1 MKLEKLP
8 GYPSAT
14 KAWMTVLLLLIALV
28 LAFVDRQVI
37 SLLVGPIRKDLAISD
52 TQISLLMGLA
62 FALFYTVAGIP
73 LGRLADSRSRKG
85 VIGLGVFAWS
95 LMTAF
100 CGVAHQFW
108 HLLAARVGVAVGEA
122 SLTPAAY
129 SLMADSFPP
138 AKRGTAFAVFQM
150 GIFLGSGLAFL
161 LGGLIITFASAES
174 VIVVPGLGELAPW
187 RFIFLS
193 LGVLGLLFCLALFA
207 LKEPK
212 RLGESAGVSLP
223 LREVGAYFSK
233 IGRTISLHNLGFA
246 FIAFAAYGA
255 QAWMPTFFM
264 RTHHLSPA
272 EVGINY
278 GLIVLVCGPLG
289 VICGGRIADYF
300 SSRGVQDSYL
310 RIALIAVL
318 CALPFNF
325 MYLLDD
331 IRTVWILF
339 GCNIFFIAVPF
350 GLAPAALQ
358 EIMPNPMRGQASA
371 LYVFSTNIIGL
382 GLGPTAVAL
391 MTDYFFASDLS
402 LRYSLIWVTSLSALF
417 GVCLLVA
424 CLRPFRIAKAHLNDW
439 SRVSIVK

>member
-1 MKLEKLP
+1 MELEKQP
-8 GYPSAT
+8 SYPSAAR
-14 KAWMTVLLLLIALV
+14 AWMTVFLLMVALV

-100 CGVAHQFW
+100 CGMASQFW

-122 SLTPAAY
+122 SLTPASY

-161 LGGLIITFASAES
+161 LGGLIIALASADS
-174 VIVVPGLGELAPW
+174 VIVVPIIGEMAPW
-187 RFIFLS
+187 RFIFLA
-193 LGVLGLLFCLALFA
+193 LGLLGLVFCLALFA

-233 IGRTISLHNLGFA
+233 ISRTISLHNVGFG
-246 FIAFAAYGA
+246 FIAFATYGA

-264 RTHHLSPA
+264 RTHGLLPA

-278 GLIVLVCGPLG
+278 GLIVLICGPLG
-289 VICGGRIADYF
+289 VIFGGRVADYLG
-300 SSRGVQDSYL
+300 SRGLQDSYI
-310 RIALIAVL
+310 RVALIAVL

-325 MYLLDD
+325 MYLVDD
-331 IRTVWILF
+331 IRVVWFLF
-339 GCNIFFIAVPF
+339 GCHIFFIAMPF

-391 MTDYFFASDLS
+391 MTDYFFVSDLS
-402 LRYSLIWVTSLSALF
+402 LRYSLIWVTSFGALL
-417 GVCLLVA
+417 GVCLLMA
-424 CLRPFRIAKAHLNDW
+424 CLRPFRLAKAHLNDW
-439 SRVSIVK
+439 SRAPLAS

>member
-1 MKLEKLP
+1 MALEKQLT
-8 GYPSAT
+8 YPSTAR
-14 KAWMTVLLLLIALV
+14 AWTTVFLLMVALI

-37 SLLVGPIRKDLAISD
+37 SLLVGPIRKDLAITD
-52 TQISLLMGLA
+52 TQISLLMGMA

-85 VIGLGVFAWS
+85 VIGLGIFAWS

-100 CGVAHQFW
+100 CGLAHQFW
-108 HLLAARVGVAVGEA
+108 HILVARVGVAVGEA

-138 AKRGTAFAVFQM
+138 AKRGTAFAVYQM

-161 LGGLIITFASAES
+161 LGGLIITFASADS
-174 VIVVPGLGELAPW
+174 LIVVPGIGEVPPW

-193 LGVLGLLFCLALFA
+193 LGVLGLLFCLTLFA
-207 LKEPK
+207 LKEPT
-212 RLGESAGVSLP
+212 RLGESAGVTLP

-233 IGRTISLHNLGFA
+233 ISRTLSFHNLGFA
-246 FIAFAAYGA
+246 FIAFATYGA
-255 QAWMPTFFM
+255 QAWMPTFLM
-264 RTHHLSPA
+264 RTHGLSPA
-272 EVGINY
+272 EVGIYY
-278 GLIVLVCGPLG
+278 GVIVLVCGPVG
-289 VICGGRIADYF
+289 VICGGRVADF
-300 SSRGVQDSYL
+300 LNGRGMQDSYIRVSL
-310 RIALIAVL
+310 VAVL
-318 CALPFNF
+318 CALPFNA
-325 MYLLDD
+325 MYLVDD
-331 IRTVWILF
+331 VRLVWLLF
-339 GCNIFFIAVPF
+339 GGSIFFIAVPF

-402 LRYSLIWVTSLSALF
+402 LRYSLIWVASLSACL
-417 GVCLLVA
+417 GVCLLAA
-424 CLRPFRIAKAHLNDW
+424 CLRPFRIAKAALSEW
-439 SRVSIVK
+439 SRFSLAK